1 MMTAKTPKTKSQS
14 TTCFQKIVTG
24 SFYMKGLLTT
34 VLLTVLLAGN
44 LVAQATDQTVKSEG
58 LTVSSATRSS
68 QPPTPPEP
76 LGHLNKKQPLP
87 AQKSPSH
94 HPIAPT

>member
-1 MMTAKTPKTKSQS
+1 MTVKTPKTKSQS
-14 TTCFQKIVTG
+14 ITWFQKIVTG
-24 SFYMKGLLTT
+24 SFYMRGLLTT

-44 LVAQATDQTVKSEG
+44 LVAQANDQTVKSEG
-58 LTVSSATRSS
+58 LTVSSPTRSS
-68 QPPTPPEP
+68 QPPTPPKP

-94 HPIAPT
+94 HPLAPT